1 MLKFFIF
8 NKYKGLKMIYGYV
21 RVSSD
26 KQTTEN
32 QIFEIKTFV
41 KYNNIT
47 IDIWINETISG
58 VTDIKKRKLGRLLN
72 KMKKGDIL
80 ISSELSRLG
89 RNLLQVMSILAYCM
103 EHEIAV
109 WTIKDNY
116 RLGMDIQSKI
126 MAFAFG
132 LSAEIER
139 NLISQ
144 RTKEALARLKSEGR
158 SLGRPQGTLKAQ
170 TLLKANQET
179 IMKYL
184 KLNVPY
190 KQIAEQYR
198 ISTKSLQRF
207 LKKNN
212 IRY

>member
-1 MLKFFIF
+1 
-8 NKYKGLKMIYGYV
+8 
-21 RVSSD
+21 
-26 KQTTEN
+26 
-32 QIFEIKTFV
+32 
-41 KYNNIT
+41 
-47 IDIWINETISG
+47 
-58 VTDIKKRKLGRLLN
+58 
-72 KMKKGDIL
+72 
-80 ISSELSRLG
+80 
-89 RNLLQVMSILAYCM
+89 
-103 EHEIAV
+103 
-109 WTIKDNY
+109 
-116 RLGMDIQSKI
+116 MDIQSKI

-179 IMKYL
+179 IVKYL

-207 LKKNN
+207 LKKN
-212 IRY
+212 IEVVYVCY